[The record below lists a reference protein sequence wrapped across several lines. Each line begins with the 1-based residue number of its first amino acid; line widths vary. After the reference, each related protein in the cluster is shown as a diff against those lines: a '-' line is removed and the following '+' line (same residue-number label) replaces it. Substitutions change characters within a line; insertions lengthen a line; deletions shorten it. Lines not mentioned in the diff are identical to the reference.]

1 MNNINVETIAVLV
14 QSVFQLLCTVHKL
27 TGKSNISSNIADI
40 CLWAKWSI
48 RIKQSGV
55 ASTH

>member
-40 CLWAKWSI
+40 CL
-48 RIKQSGV
+48 
-55 ASTH
+55 